1 MIQKIVSLPSE
12 LQLVTLPW
20 HAEMF
25 LECGIQEESG
35 WSDHRVAAG
44 IAELINRLEYKGV
57 CVEPSFG
64 GRMIHMH
71 ALTGR
76 VRPVIGNAG
85 VGAVLAGS
93 WVDRKSGP
101 PGGDAG
107 NLPSASDGIQGAAPD
122 ILLPPFADGQVIR
135 PRDHQPMP
143 VVECRHS

>member
-35 WSDHRVAAG
+35 RADHRVAAG
-44 IAELINRLEYKGV
+44 IAELINRLEYEGV

-71 ALTGR
+71 ALTAR
-76 VRPVIGNAG
+76 VRPVIGDVG
-85 VGAVLAGS
+85 VGAVLTGS
-93 WVDRKSGP
+93 RVDRESGP
-101 PGGDAG
+101 PGGDTG
-107 NLPSASDGIQGAAPD
+107 QLPSSHHCIQ
-122 ILLPPFADGQVIR
+122 
-135 PRDHQPMP
+135 
-143 VVECRHS
+143 